1 MRKKSFLPAVL
12 ALCLILS
19 AMPAVSA
26 AEGPGEAAYCFTPA
40 DFSEEEGLLGI
51 CITSLP
57 EASLGTAML
66 GSRILRPGD
75 ILTAQQV
82 SAMTFCPV
90 NAELDCTAEVG
101 YLPIFEG
108 RVESPAAMTISLRGK
123 VDQAPIAE
131 DDALETYKNLPLEGR
146 LKASD
151 PEGQRLT
158 YTVTRQGK
166 RGSVEIREDGS
177 FTYTPKKNKVGVDS
191 FVYTATDPAGK
202 VSREATVVIQILKP
216 TDSTQYTDTLG
227 HSCRFAAEWMKN
239 TGIFVGETLADNA
252 CFSPR
257 QTVSRGEFLTML
269 VKTLEIPTE
278 ERLTHTGYTDEIPQW
293 LQPYLA
299 AAVRSGLTAGLPE
312 QEEFGCDTAITGAEV
327 SVLLQNALD
336 ITANSL
342 EDVSGEA
349 DTVPVWAR
357 SALAAAEDH
366 GFSLAAEDLLTR
378 GQAAELLYQAHR
390 LHRQQLG
397 AE

>member
-1 MRKKSFLPAVL
+1 
-12 ALCLILS
+12 
-19 AMPAVSA
+19 
-26 AEGPGEAAYCFTPA
+26 
-40 DFSEEEGLLGI
+40 
-51 CITSLP
+51 
-57 EASLGTAML
+57 
-66 GSRILRPGD
+66 
-75 ILTAQQV
+75 
-82 SAMTFCPV
+82 
-90 NAELDCTAEVG
+90 
-101 YLPIFEG
+101 
-108 RVESPAAMTISLRGK
+108 
-123 VDQAPIAE
+123 
-131 DDALETYKNLPLEGR
+131 
-146 LKASD
+146 
-151 PEGQRLT
+151 
-158 YTVTRQGK
+158 
-166 RGSVEIREDGS
+166 
-177 FTYTPKKNKVGVDS
+177 
-191 FVYTATDPAGK
+191 
-202 VSREATVVIQILKP
+202 
-216 TDSTQYTDTLG
+216 
-227 HSCRFAAEWMKN
+227 MKN

-278 ERLTHTGYTDEIPQW
+278 ESLTHTGYTDEIPQW